1 MGGVPAATLRFD
13 ADVWLHS
20 GEAGW
25 HFVTL
30 PADVADEVRAR
41 TEGRPFGTVPVTA
54 AIDSVSWA
62 TSLFAD
68 TKSGSYLL
76 PLKAGVR
83 RRAGVAAGD
92 RVTVGLELRG

>member
-1 MGGVPAATLRFD
+1 MPAATLRFD
-13 ADVWLHS
+13 ADVWLHP

-54 AIDSVSWA
+54 AIGSTAWP

-68 TKSGSYLL
+68 ARTSSYLL
-76 PLKAGVR
+76 PLKADVR
-83 RRAGVAAGD
+83 RRAGVGAGD
-92 RVTVGLELRG
+92 RVTVALDLRD